1 VIDALGNPQT
11 LLLLGGGSEI
21 GLAIAERYLD
31 RRPLRVILAGR
42 NGGRLD
48 EAATRLLARGAKVQV
63 EWFDAGQPQ
72 THQEL
77 IERLAAEVDIDVAV
91 VAFGLLGD
99 QSTMEED
106 PAGALPVTEV
116 NYVATVHVGLL
127 LAKAM
132 RAAGHGTIVA
142 LSSIAG
148 QRPRRANYLYG
159 STKAGIDAF
168 YRGLSEALT
177 GTGVHVVV
185 VRPGFVHTRMTEHLP
200 PAPFATGPGAV
211 AAAVVRG
218 VQRHRRIVWVP
229 ARLRLVALVLKLL
242 PAPVLRRMPR

>member
-11 LLLLGGGSEI
+11 LLLLGGGSQI

-31 RRPLRVILAGR
+31 RRPVRVILAGR
-42 NGGRLD
+42 DGPRLD
-48 EAATRLLARGAKVQV
+48 EAAQRLAARGAKVQV
-63 EWFDAGQPQ
+63 ERFDARQ
-72 THQEL
+72 TRSHQEL
-77 IERLAAEVDIDVAV
+77 IERLAAETDIDVAV

-106 PAGALPVTEV
+106 PAEALPVTEV

-127 LAKAM
+127 LARAM
-132 RAAGHGTIVA
+132 RKAGHGTIVA

-168 YRGLSEALT
+168 YRGLSDSLV

-200 PAPFATGPGAV
+200 PAPFATGPEAV
-211 AAAVVRG
+211 AAAVVDGVRRHRG
-218 VQRHRRIVWVP
+218 VVWVP
-229 ARLRLVALVLKLL
+229 GKLRLVATVLKLL
-242 PAPVLRRMPR
+242 PAPVLRRLPR